1 VRVLRYSAILTGIA
15 ILVYGVDGLLTAPEI
30 PHLSGVGYWLLGGV
44 AVHDGLL
51 APAVF
56 ALCWLAARRTTPR
69 VRTLLAA
76 VLLVAG
82 ATTLVAA
89 PILLHGRVATR

>member
-1 VRVLRYSAILTGIA
+1 MKVLRYSAILTGVA
-15 ILVYGVDGLLTAPEI
+15 ILAYGVYGLLTAPQI
-30 PHLSGVGYWLLGGV
+30 PHLSGVAYWLLGGV
-44 AVHDGLL
+44 AVHDAVL

-56 ALCWLAARRTTPR
+56 AACWLAARRTTPR
-69 VRTLLAA
+69 VRAVLAA

-89 PILLHGRVATR
+89 PILFHGRVAIR